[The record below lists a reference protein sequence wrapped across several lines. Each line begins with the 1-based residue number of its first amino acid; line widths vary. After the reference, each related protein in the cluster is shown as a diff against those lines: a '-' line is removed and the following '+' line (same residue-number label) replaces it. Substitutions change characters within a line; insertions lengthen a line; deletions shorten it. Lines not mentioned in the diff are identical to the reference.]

1 MIVTRW
7 TGVEVRALRRV
18 ALRRSQ
24 EEFAEMTGFSDA
36 VVRKWER
43 RGASITLTG
52 MFAAGMDT
60 VLESLDARQL
70 ERFRTELSATTGMAD
85 HRLKPDCEL
94 ILSGDRTNAGQWTD
108 SRVGST
114 LGDGSV
120 AEVEPAVPESGGD
133 PTDRRDALRTLGI
146 TGVAASA
153 GLQALVF
160 DSARESA
167 RLASDVA
174 RPGVDPDSLRDAAED
189 LHRLASE
196 YALAP
201 DLPRLFRA
209 LTVLRDQLAAAIQ
222 HAGKLTDMRELYA
235 LFAATCIL
243 LASVSHDLAE
253 PQAAMIQTRAAT
265 RFAVLA
271 GHRSLESW
279 VRCTRAMIASW
290 WGRPEQVLSEVR
302 NATDA
307 HGISRIRLA
316 GLGARAH
323 AQLGDR
329 SAAVAAVHLARVER
343 ERVSDV
349 DDLTHLGPVFDFSH
363 ARQHY
368 YDAITYAE
376 LGDWTQAQFEAERVI
391 ELYAPTKSQAWPTTL
406 TLAQSTLA
414 RARLHSDGPSAA
426 LEELDPVLTIPVG
439 QRIPQVVTA
448 LHALRA
454 DLHAQPVGGS
464 SDSRTLVDAIDAF
477 IPETPHG

>member
-7 TGVEVRALRRV
+7 TGVEVRALRQA

-24 EEFAEMTGFSDA
+24 EEFAAMTGFSDA

-70 ERFRTELSATTGMAD
+70 ARFRMELSSSTGIAD
-85 HRLKPDCEL
+85 HRLKSDTEQ
-94 ILSGDRTNAGQWTD
+94 ISAGDRADTGEWTGPQI
-108 SRVGST
+108 GST
-114 LGDGSV
+114 LVDGSV
-120 AEVEPAVPESGGD
+120 AEAEPAVPESGGD
-133 PTDRRDALRTLGI
+133 PTDRRDALRALGI
-146 TGVAASA
+146 TGVATSA

-167 RLASDVA
+167 RLVSAVA
-174 RPGVDPDSLRDAAED
+174 RPGIDPDSLHDAAED

-209 LTVLRDQLAAAIQ
+209 LTVLRDQLAAAMH
-222 HAGKLTDMRELYA
+222 HAGKPADMRELYA

-302 NATDA
+302 NAADA

-329 SAAVAAVHLARVER
+329 TAAVAAMRLARAER
-343 ERVSDV
+343 ERVPDV
-349 DDLTHLGPVFDFSH
+349 DSLTDLGPVFDFSH

-368 YDAITYAE
+368 YDAITYAT
-376 LGDWTQAQFEAERVI
+376 LGEWTQAQSEAERVT
-391 ELYAPTKSQAWPTTL
+391 ELYAPTRSQAWPTTL
-406 TLAQSTLA
+406 TLAQTTLA

-426 LEELDPVLTIPVG
+426 LEELGSVFTIPVG

-448 LHALRA
+448 LRALKTESQ
-454 DLHAQPVGGS
+454 AQSVGKR
-464 SDSRTLVDAIDAF
+464 SDSRTLVDAVDAF
-477 IPETPHG
+477 IPEFAHG